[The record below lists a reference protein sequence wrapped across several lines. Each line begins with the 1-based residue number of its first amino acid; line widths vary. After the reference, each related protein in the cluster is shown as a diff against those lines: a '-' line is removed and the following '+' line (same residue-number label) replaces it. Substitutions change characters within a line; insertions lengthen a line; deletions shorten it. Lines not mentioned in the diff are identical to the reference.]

1 MIHVDLTG
9 AAPFFGAHT
18 PDYAAAEAAHRTLS
32 EKTGAGSDFLG
43 WTELPRRIRETELAR
58 ILAAGKTIREKGDA
72 LVVVGI
78 GGSYLGARAAYELI
92 GRREGGAELLFAGN
106 GLSAATLRDTIEKL
120 GDRDFCVNVVSK
132 SGTTLEPANFVTLTD
147 DEGNDVELEYVDALE
162 YNGTTYMAFFPV
174 VEEDSEEEENEEEYG
189 LVILKSQMENGE
201 EFLVTVDDEEEIDKV
216 YDLFMEQILSDEE

>member
-58 ILAAGKTIREKGDA
+58 ILAAGKAIREKGDA

-78 GGSYLGARAAYELI
+78 GGSYLGARAARSCSLPET
-92 GRREGGAELLFAGN
+92 GFPQPR
-106 GLSAATLRDTIEKL
+106 SATR
-120 GDRDFCVNVVSK
+120 SK
-132 SGTTLEPANFVTLTD
+132 S
-147 DEGNDVELEYVDALE
+147 
-162 YNGTTYMAFFPV
+162 
-174 VEEDSEEEENEEEYG
+174 SETA
-189 LVILKSQMENGE
+189 ISA
-201 EFLVTVDDEEEIDKV
+201 
-216 YDLFMEQILSDEE
+216 